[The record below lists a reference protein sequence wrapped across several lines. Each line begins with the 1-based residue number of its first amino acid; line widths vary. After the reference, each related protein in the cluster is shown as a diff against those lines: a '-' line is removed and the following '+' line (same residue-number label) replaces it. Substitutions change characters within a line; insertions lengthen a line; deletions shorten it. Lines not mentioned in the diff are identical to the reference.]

1 MSRRTV
7 EVMYFDGCP
16 NVELALDRVRAGIA
30 SARMDGNV
38 DIALTRIADDVQAAR
53 KRFLGSPTIQV
64 DGRDVE
70 PEAAMRDDYG
80 LQCRVYW
87 NDGRLEGAP
96 PSEWVAAA
104 LAAGPPTQEPQVAE
118 PSPSGSTRQDTPRCC
133 AGKNT
138 E

>member
-1 MSRRTV
+1 MSRRAV

-16 NVELALDRVRAGIA
+16 NVELALDRVRAAIA

-38 DIALTRIADDVQAAR
+38 DIVLSRIADDVEAAR
-53 KRFLGSPTIQV
+53 KRFLGSPTIQI
-64 DGRDVE
+64 DGHDVE

-96 PSEWVAAA
+96 PSKWVAAA
-104 LAAGPPTQEPQVAE
+104 LAAEPPTQEPQVAE
-118 PSPSGSTRQDTPRCC
+118 PSPNSSRRQDPPRCC
-133 AGKNT
+133 VDDDT